1 MATLVTTEVRNFIAG
16 RWVAPSGG
24 PGLELFNPA
33 TGEPLGHSPAGS
45 PAEVDAAVA
54 AAQAAFPA
62 WRSSPAADRVQFLFK
77 LKNLLE
83 THFDQ
88 LAALI
93 TTENGKTLAEAKGEL
108 RRGIENVEVA
118 CGIPVLMQGYSLEDV
133 APGIDE
139 IMVRQPL
146 GVCAVIT
153 PFNFPLM
160 IPLWFLPYAIATG
173 NTVVLKPS
181 DRVPFSAARL
191 IELIHETGLPAGVVN
206 LVNGGKTAVDA
217 LLDHPLVR
225 AVSFVGSTPVARHV
239 YTRGSA
245 SGKRVQCQ
253 GGAKNHVVVLPDADP
268 ETTTKIIADSAFGC
282 AGQRC
287 LAVSVTVTVGESKN
301 WFPESIAAAAASL
314 KVGNGLDPATQM
326 GPVITAASRDRVMSL
341 IGEGA
346 TQGAKTIVDGRN
358 INTAAGSFVG
368 PTVLDGLPADSALMD
383 TEIFGPV
390 LSVVHADIGR
400 RRHCHDRPL
409 RLRQR
414 QFHLH
419 LVGSRRAQVPHRSL
433 HRQRRRQHRRPRP
446 HGLLPLLW
454 MERQFLRRHA
464 CPGTRRRRV
473 LHRQK
478 SHRRKMAAGM
488 VAQVLKHSAP
498 KQTREPQNICRSRVS
513 ACIPI

>member
-1 MATLVTTEVRNFIAG
+1 MATLTSPEVRNFIG
-16 RWVAPSGG
+16 GNWTAPTS
-24 PGLELFNPA
+24 PAGLELLNPA
-33 TGEPLGHSPAGS
+33 TGEALGHSPTGS
-45 PAEVDAAVA
+45 VAEVDAAV
-54 AAQAAFPA
+54 QAAHAAFA
-62 WRSSPAADRVQFLFK
+62 SWRSTPAVDRVQYLFK
-77 LKNLLE
+77 LKALLE
-83 THFDQ
+83 DHLDE
-88 LAALI
+88 LAALM
-93 TTENGKTLAEAKGEL
+93 TTENGKTLAESKGEL

-146 GVCAVIT
+146 GVAAIIT

-191 IELIHETGLPAGVVN
+191 VELIQQTGLPPGIVN
-206 LVNGGKTAVDA
+206 LVNGGKPAVDA

-225 AVSFVGSTPVARHV
+225 AVSFVGSTPVAKYV

-287 LAVSVTVTVGESKN
+287 LAVSVTVTIGEAQS
-301 WFPESIAAAAASL
+301 WFRDSIASAAAAL

-326 GPVITAASRDRVMSL
+326 GPVITAASRDRIISL
-341 IGEGA
+341 IG
-346 TQGAKTIVDGRN
+346 QGANDGAKPIVDGRGQSN
-358 INTAAGSFVG
+358 GGHGTFVG
-368 PTVLDGLPADSALMD
+368 PTVLEGLPPTSPLME

-390 LSVVHADIGR
+390 LSVVHADSVDEAIALIERSAYGNASSIFTSSGASARRFRNSVSTGNVGINIGV
-400 RRHCHDRPL
+400 PAPMAY
-409 RLRQR
+409 
-414 QFHLH
+414 FPFSGWK
-419 LVGSRRAQVPHRSL
+419 GSFFGVMHAQGRDAIEFYTDKKVIVERW
-433 HRQRRRQHRRPRP
+433 PRE
-446 HGLLPLLW
+446 W
-454 MERQFLRRHA
+454 
-464 CPGTRRRRV
+464 
-473 LHRQK
+473 
-478 SHRRKMAAGM
+478 SRKF
-488 VAQVLKHSAP
+488 
-498 KQTREPQNICRSRVS
+498 
-513 ACIPI
+513 